1 MEAAVSVVLDWAGFP
16 SLTAR
21 DDFGNSRAA
30 ARFQSE
36 VEDRSSGR
44 NRSPQ
49 QAESL
54 EAAGDHTSTR
64 LSW

>member
-1 MEAAVSVVLDWAGFP
+1 METAVSVVLDRWAAG
-16 SLTAR
+16 LTAR
-21 DDFGNSRAA
+21 DDFGNSRAS

-64 LSW
+64 LNW